1 MTNLEALKEKYLV
14 LEVDEN
20 FEGYKFIQDL
30 VGKCAPIPNE
40 KYIEYVKT
48 HPEYKFLTVEKVS
61 AFYPN
66 YEYEYKVILKTNYS
80 TQTCGIMKAQDFINE
95 YYDQLNSLD
104 DFINCNLA
112 LEVDEDTEPIDT
124 LQELVEQ
131 NTKVQDSCK
140 AGNKGCAKELANRA
154 ITRYGVGNACISFD
168 SRMFGWCS
176 KQWYIDA
183 GYSIMHIK
191 DLIAQYCGPDS
202 NAEDEWEK
210 LYKEYTGE
218 NNE

>member
-1 MTNLEALKEKYLV
+1 MTDLEAFKEKYLV

-20 FEGYKFIQDL
+20 FENYKFIQDL
-30 VGKCAPIPNE
+30 VGECVPVLNE

-66 YEYEYKVILKTNYS
+66 YKYEYKVILKKNYD
-80 TQTCGIMKAQDFINE
+80 TENCGIMKAQDFVKE
-95 YYDQLNSLD
+95 YCVPLDVLN
-104 DFINCNLA
+104 DFVNGKLV
-112 LEVDEDTEPIDT
+112 LEVDEDMKPIDA

-131 NTKVQDSCK
+131 NTGVRDLYK
-140 AGNKGCAKELANRA
+140 AGSKGCAKELANKA
-154 ITRYGVGNACISFD
+154 IVKYGIGNACISFN
-168 SRMFGWCS
+168 SGAFGWCS
-176 KQWYIDA
+176 KQWYIDE
-183 GYSIMHIK
+183 GYRVMHIR
-191 DLIAQYCGPDS
+191 DFIAQYYEPDT